1 MREEDEKGAG
11 EVKRYGLRNPTGY
24 FCRWAAVAGIV
35 PRLFEKANQAYLR
48 FKDDGSLLIKL
59 STDNLRDLVQLLSH
73 HEDEVCRSYGGWAV
87 LDKLFCGLLPMR
99 PRKG

>member
-73 HEDEVCRSYGGWAV
+73 HEDEGCGTCRYQAV
-87 LDKLFCGLLPMR
+87 LDKLLCGSLTMR
-99 PRKG
+99 LRRG